1 MDRLIFYKRNENTAT
16 MHIKVVIIWPWIIS
30 NFLLRLLLVTVA
42 EALIRMKKVKGL
54 KQWLLLPVR
63 RILFSHKISVVV
75 DLYDDLDEKFV
86 LIFLLPIPCSYTWTK
101 MVWLGL

>member
-63 RILFSHKISVVV
+63 ILFFSQNLCCL
-75 DLYDDLDEKFV
+75 DLYVKNLSSF
-86 LIFLLPIPCSYTWTK
+86 FLLPIPCTYT
-101 MVWLGL
+101 